1 MALSEKQNKG
11 ADVDVDEAFDVDVD
25 EALDV
30 EVDVDELLDVEVN
43 VDEALEVEQEKKRM
57 EGESRPVV
65 DPRPPTASFVSSSSY
80 IWGKAK
86 IKMVYYN
93 P

>member
-1 MALSEKQNKG
+1 MEVN
-11 ADVDVDEAFDVDVD
+11 VD
-25 EALDV
+25 EAL
-30 EVDVDELLDVEVN
+30 EVDVD

-57 EGESRPVV
+57 EGESRPAV

-86 IKMVYYN
+86 IKMVIAIFEFMN
-93 P
+93 LGGSHLA

>member
-11 ADVDVDEAFDVDVD
+11 ADVDVDEPLDIEVNVD
-25 EALDV
+25 EA
-30 EVDVDELLDVEVN
+30 LDVEVN

-57 EGESRPVV
+57 EGESRPAV

-86 IKMVYYN
+86 IKMVYYD

>member
-11 ADVDVDEAFDVDVD
+11 ADVN
-25 EALDV
+25 
-30 EVDVDELLDVEVN
+30 VDELLDIKVDVDEVLDVDVD

-86 IKMVYYN
+86 IKMVYYD

>member
-1 MALSEKQNKG
+1 MVLALSEKQNKG
-11 ADVDVDEAFDVDVD
+11 ADVDVDEP
-25 EALDV
+25 LN
-30 EVDVDELLDVEVN
+30 VEVN

-80 IWGKAK
+80 IWGKVK
-86 IKMVYYN
+86 IKMVYYD
-93 P
+93 PWIF

>member
-1 MALSEKQNKG
+1 MVLALSEKRNKG
-11 ADVDVDEAFDVDVD
+11 WVDVHVD
-25 EALDV
+25 EPLDV
-30 EVDVDELLDVEVN
+30 EVD

-57 EGESRPVV
+57 EGESRPAV

-86 IKMVYYN
+86 IKMVYFR
-93 P
+93 PLIF

>member
-1 MALSEKQNKG
+1 MVLPLSEKRNKG
-11 ADVDVDEAFDVDVD
+11 WADVHVDEPLNVEVNVD
-25 EALDV
+25 EAL
-30 EVDVDELLDVEVN
+30 EVDVD

-57 EGESRPVV
+57 EGESRPAV

-86 IKMVYYN
+86 IKMVYYD
-93 P
+93 PWIF